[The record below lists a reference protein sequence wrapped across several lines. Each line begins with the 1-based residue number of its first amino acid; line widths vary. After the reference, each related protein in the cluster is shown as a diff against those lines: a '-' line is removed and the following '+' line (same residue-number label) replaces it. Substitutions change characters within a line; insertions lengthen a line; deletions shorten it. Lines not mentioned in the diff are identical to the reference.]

1 MPAERAFE
9 AGVIPILIIEIS
21 QLLVSMLMDVV
32 QQHRLCILQALLSH
46 MGLIFQSLCWSHN
59 AAIGSHSGPNH
70 RRMPTMTFGGA
81 KYVPTQATSNPFS
94 LV

>member
-32 QQHRLCILQALLSH
+32 QQHRLCILQALL
-46 MGLIFQSLCWSHN
+46 
-59 AAIGSHSGPNH
+59 
-70 RRMPTMTFGGA
+70 R
-81 KYVPTQATSNPFS
+81 ATWG
-94 LV
+94 